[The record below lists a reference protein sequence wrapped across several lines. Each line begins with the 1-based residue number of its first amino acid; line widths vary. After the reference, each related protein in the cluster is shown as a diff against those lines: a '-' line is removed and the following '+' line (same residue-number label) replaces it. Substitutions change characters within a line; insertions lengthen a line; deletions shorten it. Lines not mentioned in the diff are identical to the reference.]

1 MNAGKEDVDMSEMV
15 DPVPTIQRKHF
26 EEAFG
31 MARCSVSQAD
41 LYKFD
46 EFRKKMDPSW
56 AEKQGLQAEGPTI
69 RWPEFQ
75 SSQFNNQADDDDL
88 YD

>member
-1 MNAGKEDVDMSEMV
+1 MADEEFRRMNAGKGGKDDVDMSEMV
-15 DPVPTIQRKHF
+15 DPVPQIARKHF

-46 EFRKKMDPSW
+46 EFRKKMDPNW
-56 AEKQGLQAEGPTI
+56 QA
-69 RWPEFQ
+69 
-75 SSQFNNQADDDDL
+75 
-88 YD
+88 